1 MVAVLPARKVQAWL
15 LSYWRNKITGSGYG
29 CCPAGPKSPGMV
41 VVLLAQ
47 KKKKKKKKKNIYIYI
62 YIYIYITRI
71 IFVLSKSSDTFIA
84 LPGPSILTTTQK
96 QRCKRASNFIQYT
109 EETVSTVITRMAN
122 GPKLH
127 SQIPKIQ
134 ELSGESSKSRSN
146 DPLRPFLPRP
156 GLNWP
161 QEGNVKKSRQKPQER
176 NLPTKKKRGGGK
188 KEEDGEDGTEVPR
201 TLSNTTSPLNTPAHA

>member
-62 YIYIYITRI
+62 YITRI

-96 QRCKRASNFIQYT
+96 QRCKRASNFIHKF
-109 EETVSTVITRMAN
+109 N
-122 GPKLH
+122 
-127 SQIPKIQ
+127 IQ
-134 ELSGESSKSRSN
+134 RRQSAQSLQGWPTAPNFTHRYQKYKSYPAKSRSN

-161 QEGNVKKSRQKPQER
+161 QEGNVKKSRQKPQEGNVKKSRQKPQER
-176 NLPTKKKRGGGK
+176 NLPTKKREGGK
-188 KEEDGEDGTEVPR
+188 EGGR
-201 TLSNTTSPLNTPAHA
+201 RRGWN

>member
-47 KKKKKKKKKNIYIYI
+47 KKKKKKKKKII

-71 IFVLSKSSDTFIA
+71 IFLSKSSDTFIA

-96 QRCKRASNFIQYT
+96 QRCKRASNFIHKFNIQRRQSAQSLQGWPTAPNLTHRYQKYK
-109 EETVSTVITRMAN
+109 SYPAN
-122 GPKLH
+122 LLKAGATIRSVHPYHGP
-127 SQIPKIQ
+127 
-134 ELSGESSKSRSN
+134 G
-146 DPLRPFLPRP
+146 
-156 GLNWP
+156 
-161 QEGNVKKSRQKPQER
+161 
-176 NLPTKKKRGGGK
+176 
-188 KEEDGEDGTEVPR
+188 
-201 TLSNTTSPLNTPAHA
+201 